1 MATVRA
7 NQMIENGLYVM
18 RTFRR
23 TSGSNYLY
31 DLVRFV
37 SRTSSAKL
45 NELKPEDNYYVI
57 IGEVPVKL
65 TPYNG
70 ILSRCLDGRQ
80 FRVTFQTE
88 DTAMALGLDTGPAG
102 MFKGTPLTIEE
113 AAEQLSTT
121 FQSLA
126 DMPSHEEQMKRSK
139 ELRAERAENA
149 KAARGNRGSLLDG
162 TPMADLPC
170 ELPSESA
177 AKYGLKL
184 EGDEFVACDD
194 PVEPIEPVIPPE
206 PVEPVIPPSSD
217 EEFAA
222 KAS

>member
-45 NELKPEDNYYVI
+45 NELKADDTYHVI

-65 TPYNG
+65 TPHNG
-70 ILSRCLDGRQ
+70 VLSRCLDGRQ

-88 DTAMALGLDTGPAG
+88 DTAAALGLDTGPADY
-102 MFKGTPLTIEE
+102 FTGTPLTIEE
-113 AAEQLSTT
+113 VMER
-121 FQSLA
+121 
-126 DMPSHEEQMKRSK
+126 MPSLDDLASMPSLEEQKRRSK
-139 ELRAERAENA
+139 ELRTERLEKA
-149 KAARGNRGSLLDG
+149 KALR
-162 TPMADLPC
+162 
-170 ELPSESA
+170 EQKESIIA
-177 AKYGLKL
+177 G
-184 EGDEFVACDD
+184 D

-206 PVEPVIPPSSD
+206 PVEPVEPVVPVSGYEPNIT
-217 EEFAA
+217 A

>member
-7 NQMIENGLYVM
+7 NQMIENELYVM

-45 NELKPEDNYYVI
+45 NELKADDTYHVI

-65 TPYNG
+65 TPHNG
-70 ILSRCLDGRQ
+70 VLSRCLDGRQ

-88 DTAMALGLDTGPAG
+88 DTAAALGLDTGPAD
-102 MFKGTPLTIEE
+102 MFKGTPLTIDE
-113 AAEQLSTT
+113 AIDQMSTT
-121 FQSLA
+121 WQSLA
-126 DMPSHEEQMKRSK
+126 DMPSHEEQVKRAK
-139 ELRAERAENA
+139 ELRAERAEKA

-184 EGDEFVACDD
+184 EGEEFVACDD

-206 PVEPVIPPSSD
+206 PVEPVIPPGSD
-217 EEFAA
+217 MAVTA

>member
-7 NQMIENGLYVM
+7 NQMVENQLYVM

-23 TSGSNYLY
+23 TSASNYLY

-88 DTAMALGLDTGPAG
+88 DTAMALGLDTGPAD
-102 MFKGTPLTIEE
+102 MFKGMPLTIEE
-113 AAEQLSTT
+113 AV
-121 FQSLA
+121 
-126 DMPSHEEQMKRSK
+126 EQMPMTCQY
-139 ELRAERAENA
+139 
-149 KAARGNRGSLLDG
+149 LLDG
-162 TPMADLPC
+162 TPTSDLPC
-170 ELPSESA
+170 ELPSEPA
-177 AKYGLKL
+177 AKYRLKL
-184 EGDEFVACDD
+184 AGDEFVAGDD
-194 PVEPIEPVIPPE
+194 PVEPIEPIEPVIPPE
-206 PVEPVIPPSSD
+206 PVEPVIPPGSD

>member
-7 NQMIENGLYVM
+7 NQMVENELYVM

-45 NELKPEDNYYVI
+45 NELKADDAYHVI

-65 TPYNG
+65 TPHNG
-70 ILSRCLDGRQ
+70 VMSRCLDGRQ

-88 DTAMALGLDTGPAG
+88 DTAAALGLDTGPANY
-102 MFKGTPLTIEE
+102 FTGTPLTIEE
-113 AAEQLSTT
+113 VMEQSPHLDELA
-121 FQSLA
+121 SL
-126 DMPSHEEQMKRSK
+126 PSLEEQK
-139 ELRAERAENA
+139 ESIIA
-149 KAARGNRGSLLDG
+149 G
-162 TPMADLPC
+162 
-170 ELPSESA
+170 
-177 AKYGLKL
+177 
-184 EGDEFVACDD
+184 D

-206 PVEPVIPPSSD
+206 PVEPVVPVSRYEPNIT
-217 EEFAA
+217 A